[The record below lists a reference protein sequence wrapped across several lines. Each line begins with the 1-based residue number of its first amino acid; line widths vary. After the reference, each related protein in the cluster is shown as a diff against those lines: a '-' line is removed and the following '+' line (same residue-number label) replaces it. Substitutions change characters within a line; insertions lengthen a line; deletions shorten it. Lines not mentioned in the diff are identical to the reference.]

1 MSDSISSV
9 PSRPSSKSLKRKTGE
24 RAIQHRSSS
33 SLDATAIAEANAA
46 NSIPEA
52 TSEREGDS
60 IEWVAEPRSGFGGS
74 GSSPSITTEL
84 RQSQTKVKR
93 ASGSISEPDMA
104 RKSGSTLM
112 HLQRRQLLGIERRN
126 PTPGALTIY
135 LGSGQIH
142 SSPLNKAATLRQIL
156 TRLGEK
162 RGDSSMVERVAR
174 DFEGNILDLDKTLGD
189 LNVTEVVCLLETEP
203 IAAASTA
210 PSADDPSLTQL
221 GDTYVRKL
229 SPILEQLP
237 MKKSGSGNGSEQ
249 LRLIAVKM
257 RDALPAD
264 THKIGLRVNENCF
277 VAADAVRWAMTTF
290 NASKEHA
297 ILLGKAL
304 ELEGLIAHVS
314 LRLRFD
320 DSPSLLYRYTI
331 PETVMP
337 SFSLI
342 GNALS
347 SNSLALAPQHYHKA
361 FWNVDLP
368 SKGTAGD
375 RRILNRV
382 ASYVPNIV
390 LRQFASGF
398 GRIEPPL
405 MDTSPSALLFADISG
420 FTPLTEK
427 LASLG
432 GRGVEKLT
440 AHLNEYFGLMIAL
453 IYNHGGDI
461 VKFAGD
467 ALLVIWPTSEEAGL
481 KYSAQVATQCA
492 AALRDELKNFKA
504 GDVPLTL
511 HVGVGVGYVTGIH
524 VGGVA
529 NRMEFIIAGNPLEQA
544 AHCEESAKPGEV
556 FISHQVY
563 SLIAPSVQ
571 VKAPKKS
578 KWGGADHPEN
588 YKLEQVTKPMPLS
601 QVSVPIDPNCRSMI
615 EQYVPAAVTA
625 HLNSGS
631 PDEFLAEI
639 RTVTVLFV
647 NLGLKFE
654 VPNANVY
661 TPQISQQLDRLQ
673 NAVVAMQ
680 ECVVSCKG
688 TIRQFIIDD
697 KGSVLIAAFGLP
709 PLSHE
714 DDAIRAIRAAT
725 LISGRLKKELSID
738 ASIGITTGK
747 AFCGAVGSEE
757 RREYAMV
764 GDIVNLSARLM
775 AKASGI
781 ILCDRTTYQ
790 AASSRFRFKSLPPI
804 TVKGKTK
811 PIDIFSPQ
819 SELTPSRVTTLRAN
833 GVDIA
838 ALQARNSKGDLSA
851 SSSSRGLN
859 PLLNNTLIGRTKEI
873 DIINAHL
880 KSMEECS
887 ESARSKDK
895 KAPARLLI
903 VEGDAGA
910 GKTKIV
916 VELSRLAREKNLNCI
931 TGSAFSMDSLSPYYC
946 WRDIVS
952 VALGLEARSSR
963 PKLSVLSQD
972 DPSADAENTLR
983 TTTAMS
989 ALKRLRS
996 EWLPLAPLL
1005 RAVLPELQ
1013 FPENDSSKGYVGPA
1027 RAQKTIELCVQ
1038 LIQSS
1043 SFDIVVLENAQWMDS
1058 MSWALALHLLKAWGP
1073 HRMLVISIRPP
1084 LVGDNSTV
1092 ATEYKSLKSFQRGDE
1107 STRSVLTL
1115 GPLHAAEVKQFV
1127 ANRFGLAF
1135 DNVPANLVQEVM
1147 ERSTGNPMLVQ
1158 EVLSVMQKEGEL
1170 VLDGNGGCQLH
1181 LSDQFSLK
1189 RAMSGAQSAVSAL
1202 ITSKIDQLPTSQQ
1215 LILKIAAVIGREFPI
1230 DLLYDVL
1237 RQISTIEYE
1246 AQVVVQHLEE
1256 LEMSGFIME
1265 VQQDPPVFCFASGMV
1280 PDVLY
1285 NLMLFSQRKAV
1296 HEKVAEW
1303 LEANEATQG
1312 PIQIVLAYHWKRA
1325 ESWTKALAFMSKCG
1339 VRSLN
1344 QGAFMEAI
1352 SMFTDCVETSK
1363 HLRGHEAEEHLA
1375 NLGSWYRMIGEAY
1388 FALGNAA
1395 KAVKAFEDGLRV
1407 LRVHIP
1413 SAGLGSTKEISSDL
1427 IKRMKA
1433 LKDHGSIDDLSKY
1446 LWAPESNKKQQSIID
1461 SGGREVVL
1469 MYKALAVLKFWTSYR
1484 GEGFFSAL
1492 EATKRASRLDMRVE
1506 YVEATSLVIFAC
1518 SGSSLQDIAEDL
1530 IVHVGRVSTLLPKG
1544 SAAVDEALAKW
1555 HMCSAAYLAAQARW
1569 KQAQDS
1575 NNLAIKLAVA
1585 CDRPRIVGEATIS
1598 NLYLLYFQ
1606 GNFSALE
1613 AQIEKAL
1620 ELSKSRND
1628 EKLRL
1633 LILCIKT
1640 HLLLAQGHHKGAS
1653 KQLNEIEATR
1663 RGSSHATDDDIDV
1676 DAPSSLGFT
1685 DTLVKVL
1692 TLSARVLL
1700 LCRNDKGTDLQDSA
1714 QQLLEFLESREPTTM
1729 FSSLGYF
1736 CLAEAAVALQ
1746 RSGRTSNFFVDACM
1760 GRLSAYASTFPF
1772 AVGIL
1777 HLWQGDLDKLQGK
1790 NDFAVSKWTQSAQFS
1805 KQLGTSYFESCAQYR
1820 LGDHKSVEQALAAF
1834 KEMGVLPNR
1843 FLQAFAQ

>member
-1 MSDSISSV
+1 M
-9 PSRPSSKSLKRKTGE
+9 
-24 RAIQHRSSS
+24 
-33 SLDATAIAEANAA
+33 
-46 NSIPEA
+46 
-52 TSEREGDS
+52 RE
-60 IEWVAEPRSGFGGS
+60 
-74 GSSPSITTEL
+74 
-84 RQSQTKVKR
+84 
-93 ASGSISEPDMA
+93 
-104 RKSGSTLM
+104 
-112 HLQRRQLLGIERRN
+112 
-126 PTPGALTIY
+126 
-135 LGSGQIH
+135 
-142 SSPLNKAATLRQIL
+142 
-156 TRLGEK
+156 
-162 RGDSSMVERVAR
+162 
-174 DFEGNILDLDKTLGD
+174 
-189 LNVTEVVCLLETEP
+189 
-203 IAAASTA
+203 
-210 PSADDPSLTQL
+210 
-221 GDTYVRKL
+221 
-229 SPILEQLP
+229 
-237 MKKSGSGNGSEQ
+237 
-249 LRLIAVKM
+249 
-257 RDALPAD
+257 ALPAD
-264 THKIGLRVNENCF
+264 THKIGLRVHENCF
-277 VAADAVRWAMTTF
+277 VAADAVRWIISTY

-320 DSPSLLYRYTI
+320 DSPTLLYRYTI

-342 GNALS
+342 GSALS
-347 SNSLALAPQHYHKA
+347 SNSLALAPQHYHKS

-368 SKGTAGD
+368 ARGTAGD

-420 FTPLTEK
+420 FTSLTEK

-440 AHLNEYFGLMIAL
+440 SHLNEYFGLMIAL

-556 FISHQVY
+556 FISHEVY
-563 SLIAPSVQ
+563 SLISPSIQ

-578 KWGGADHPEN
+578 KWSGADHPEN
-588 YKLEQVTKPMPLS
+588 YKLEQIFKPMPLS
-601 QVSVPIDPNCRSMI
+601 QVSVPIDPNSRAMI

-639 RTVTVLFV
+639 RTVSVLFV

-661 TPQISQQLDRLQ
+661 SPQISQQLDRLQ

-725 LISGRLKKELSID
+725 LISARLKKELSID

-781 ILCDRTTYQ
+781 ILCDRATYQ
-790 AASSRFRFKSLPPI
+790 SASSRFRFKSLPPI

-833 GVDIA
+833 GSDMA
-838 ALQARNSKGDLSA
+838 SLQTRNSKGDLST

-859 PLLNNTLIGRTKEI
+859 PLLGNTLIGRTKEMEI
-873 DIINAHL
+873 LTSHL
-880 KSMEECS
+880 KSMEECA
-887 ESARSKDK
+887 ESARTKDK
-895 KAPARLLI
+895 KTPARLVI

-910 GKTKIV
+910 GKTKVV
-916 VELSRLAREKNLNCI
+916 VELSKIAREKNLNCI

-963 PKLSVLSQD
+963 PKLSVES
-972 DPSADAENTLR
+972 DPSADADTHVR
-983 TTTAMS
+983 TVTATTS
-989 ALKRLRS
+989 LKRLRS
-996 EWLPLAPLL
+996 EWLPFAPLL

-1013 FPENDSSKGYVGPA
+1013 FPENDISKTFVGPA

-1038 LIQSS
+1038 LIQAS

-1058 MSWALALHLLKAWGP
+1058 MSWTLALHLLKVWGP
-1073 HRMLVISIRPP
+1073 HRMLVVSIRPP
-1084 LVGDNSTV
+1084 LPGDTSTV
-1092 ATEYKSLKSFQRGDE
+1092 ATEYKSLKSFLKGDD
-1107 STRSVLTL
+1107 STRSLLSL
-1115 GPLHAAEVKQFV
+1115 GPLHASEVKQFV
-1127 ANRFGLAF
+1127 ANRFGLAL
-1135 DNVPANLVQEVM
+1135 DNVPGNLVHEVM

-1170 VLDGNGGCQLH
+1170 VLDGNGGCQLV

-1237 RQISTIEYE
+1237 KQISTIEYE

-1256 LEMSGFIME
+1256 LEMSGFILE
-1265 VQQDPPVFCFASGMV
+1265 VQQSPPVFCFASGMV

-1325 ESWTKALAFMSKCG
+1325 ESWAKALAFMSKCA
-1339 VRSLN
+1339 VRSMS

-1352 SMFTDCVETSK
+1352 SMFLDCVETAK
-1363 HLRGHEAEEHLA
+1363 HLAGSEAVEQVA
-1375 NLGSWYRMIGEAY
+1375 NMGSWYRMIGESY
-1388 FALGNAA
+1388 FALGNAV
-1395 KAVKAFEDGLRV
+1395 KAIKAFEDGLRM

-1413 SAGLGSTKEISSDL
+1413 SAGLSSVKETSSDL
-1427 IKRMKA
+1427 VKRMKA

-1461 SGGREVVL
+1461 SGGREIVL
-1469 MYKALAVLKFWTSYR
+1469 MYKALSVLKFWTGYR
-1484 GEGFFSAL
+1484 AEGFFSAL
-1492 EATKRASRLDMRVE
+1492 EATKRASRLDMRID
-1506 YVEATSLVIFAC
+1506 YVEAISLVIFSC
-1518 SGSSLQDIAEDL
+1518 SGSSIQDIGEDL

-1544 SAAVDEALAKW
+1544 NLAVDEALAKW
-1555 HMCSAAYLAAQARW
+1555 HMCSAAHLGAQARW
-1569 KQAQDS
+1569 KQAQES
-1575 NNLAIKLAVA
+1575 NNAAIKLAVT
-1585 CDRPRIVGEATIS
+1585 CDRPRIVGESTIS
-1598 NLYLLYFQ
+1598 TLFLLYFQ

-1613 AQIEKAL
+1613 AHITKAL
-1620 ELSKSRND
+1620 ELAASRND

-1633 LILCIKT
+1633 MIMCIKT
-1640 HLLLAQGHHKGAS
+1640 HLLLSQGHHKGAM

-1663 RGSSHATDDDIDV
+1663 LGSSKASDDDIDV
-1676 DAPSSLGFT
+1676 DAPSSLGFS
-1685 DTLVKVL
+1685 DTLVNLL

-1700 LCRNDKGTDLQDSA
+1700 MSRNDKGTDLQDSA
-1714 QQLLEFLESREPTTM
+1714 QQLLDFLEARDPTSL
-1729 FSSLGYF
+1729 FSSFGYF
-1736 CLAEAAVALQ
+1736 SLAEAAVALH
-1746 RSGRTSNFFVDACM
+1746 RSGRASNFFVEASM
-1760 GRLSAYASTFPF
+1760 GRLSAYANTFPF

-1777 HLWQGDLDKLQGK
+1777 HLFQGDLEKVQNK
-1790 NDFAVSKWTQSAQFS
+1790 NDFAVSKWTQASQFS
-1805 KQLGTSYFESCAQYR
+1805 KQVGAAYFEACAQYR
-1820 LGDHKSVEQALAAF
+1820 LGDTRSVELATAAF